1 MLVDDYQV
9 SLEEVQRSDVWVAL
23 MELAVIT
30 KMSMDLPA
38 TPGSSCRLQNMH
50 RAIFPLQEGTAETKH
65 GVSHVLC
72 VLAPPNTRTFPGL
85 ASVSVCLAGLGHM
98 SYDNAYASAY
108 ATLTPLQFLLTRAY
122 VDSPY
127 AIGLRKLTRLRVLLT
142 QTSYHTT
149 PSTHIKG
156 GCGMTYAETYRLH
169 MK

>member
-1 MLVDDYQV
+1 
-9 SLEEVQRSDVWVAL
+9 
-23 MELAVIT
+23 
-30 KMSMDLPA
+30 
-38 TPGSSCRLQNMH
+38 MH

-108 ATLTPLQFLLTRAY
+108 ATLTPLQFFLTRAY

-127 AIGLRKLTRLRVLLT
+127 GIGLRKLTRLRVLLT

-156 GCGMTYAETYRLH
+156 GCGRCSNA
-169 MK
+169 